1 MIACIVVKEL
11 ENIAAMST
19 NSQPHML
26 DFLRA
31 IYHAWI
37 SERPG
42 QQAAAL
48 AYFGLFSMAP
58 IIFIAFTIANLV
70 FKQVMEYSR
79 FYERLAIALG
89 PEAAQVIEASV
100 SALGDK
106 TFGGST
112 LVTVISILA
121 LLYAASG
128 MFFQIQFALNSIFKV
143 QPAERGQTRQFIL
156 QRLFSFLMVL
166 GVGLL
171 VIVASITNIVI
182 TWFGSFLADITGAG
196 EALAVLDWL
205 TVFSLIMLAF
215 ALLYKILPNVKIAW
229 WDVWPGAALAAVVVL
244 LSGIILGTY
253 FRFGRVGS
261 AFEVAGTIAVILI
274 AFNIFA
280 QIFLFGALFTREYAR
295 WYGSGK
301 RLADVMEG

>member
-1 MIACIVVKEL
+1 M
-11 ENIAAMST
+11 
-19 NSQPHML
+19 P

-31 IYHAWI
+31 IYRAWVR
-37 SERPG
+37 ERPG

-48 AYFGLFSMAP
+48 AYFGPLSIAP
-58 IIFIAFTIANLV
+58 IIFIAFTLANLV

-79 FYERLAIALG
+79 FYERLAITLG
-89 PEAAQVIEASV
+89 PEVAEAVQRSV
-100 SALGDK
+100 NRLGDK
-106 TFGGST
+106 AFGGST

-143 QPAERGQTRQFIL
+143 QPVERGQTRQFIL
-156 QRLFSFLMVL
+156 RRLFSFLMVL
-166 GVGLL
+166 GVSLL
-171 VIVASITNIVI
+171 AIMASITNIII
-182 TWFGSFLADITGAG
+182 TWFGSFISDITGGG
-196 EALAVLDWL
+196 EVLAVLDWL
-205 TVFSLIMLAF
+205 IVFSLIMLAF
-215 ALLYKILPNVKIAW
+215 ALLYKILPNVKITW

-244 LSGIILGTY
+244 LSGVILGAY
-253 FRFGRVGS
+253 FHCGKVGS

-280 QIFLFGALFTREYAR
+280 QIFLFGALFTCEYAR

-301 RLADVMEG
+301 RSEDLM

>member
-1 MIACIVVKEL
+1 MP
-11 ENIAAMST
+11 T
-19 NSQPHML
+19 NKQLRIL

-58 IIFIAFTIANLV
+58 IIFIAFAIANLI

-79 FYERLAIALG
+79 FYERLTIALG
-89 PEAAQVIEASV
+89 PEVTQVIEASV

-106 TFGGST
+106 TYGGST
-112 LVTVISILA
+112 LVTVISVLA

-128 MFFQIQFALNSIFKV
+128 MFFQIQFALNSIFKTP
-143 QPAERGQTRQFIL
+143 PAEGNQTRQFIL
-156 QRLFSFLMVL
+156 QRLFSFLMVF

-171 VIVASITNIVI
+171 VIVASITNIIV
-182 TWFGSFLADITGAG
+182 TWFGSLLADITGSG

-205 TVFSLIMLAF
+205 TLFSLITLAF
-215 ALLYKILPNVKIAW
+215 ALLYKILPNAKIAW
-229 WDVWPGAALAAVVVL
+229 WDVWPGAALSAVVVL
-244 LSGIILGTY
+244 FAGIILGTY
-253 FRFGRVGS
+253 FRFGRIGS
-261 AFEVAGTIAVILI
+261 AFEIAGTIAVILI
-274 AFNIFA
+274 AFNVFA

-295 WYGSGK
+295 WYGSGT
-301 RLADVMEG
+301 RSENQFDG

>member
-1 MIACIVVKEL
+1 M
-11 ENIAAMST
+11 NT
-19 NSQPHML
+19 QPRIF

-31 IYHAWI
+31 IYRAWI

-42 QQAAAL
+42 QLAAAL

-70 FKQVMEYSR
+70 YKQVAEYSR
-79 FYERLAIALG
+79 LYERLAIALG
-89 PEAAQVIEASV
+89 PEAAQTIQRSV
-100 SALGDK
+100 NSLGD
-106 TFGGST
+106 TAFGGST

-128 MFFQIQFALNSIFKV
+128 MFFQIQFALNSVFKTHSS
-143 QPAERGQTRQFIL
+143 ERGQTRQFIL

-171 VIVASITNIVI
+171 VIVATITNIAI
-182 TWFGSFLADITGAG
+182 SWFGSFLGNITGAG
-196 EALAVLDWL
+196 RALAVLDWL
-205 TVFSLIMLAF
+205 TLFGLITLAF
-215 ALLYKILPNVKIAW
+215 ALLYKILPNVKITW
-229 WDVWPGAALAAVVVL
+229 RDVWPGAALAAVVVL

-253 FRFGRVGS
+253 FRFGKVGS
-261 AFEVAGTIAVILI
+261 AFEVAGTIAIILI

-280 QIFLFGALFTREYAR
+280 QIFLFGALFTREYTR
-295 WYGSGK
+295 WYGSG
-301 RLADVMEG
+301 RRSDE